1 MVDYKVI
8 GSRIKE
14 QRIKNALTQE
24 QLAELV
30 DITTV
35 YLSKIENGHVR
46 PTIELLSTICSA
58 LKCDIGLLLLD
69 SSPMSVNYQNE
80 KVVQLF
86 NACSPKV
93 KPIAI
98 ELLEKLS
105 ML

>member
-35 YLSKIENGHVR
+35 YLSKIENGHVH
-46 PTIELLSTICSA
+46 PTIELLSTICSI

-69 SSPMSVNYQNE
+69 SSPTSVNYQNE